1 MQIDPRWTR
10 PKEDEE
16 EGSLEDVLEGGAEG
30 DKDGP
35 YTSVDEIADVRDV
48 ELEIELA
55 EEEAAIR
62 RADEEAGKAVEAVVY
77 TPAPKLPWPK
87 IAAVLVVAIILLL
100 SVYFFL
106 WPRADAEL
114 VIRYNEG
121 LVSGINVDAR
131 LENHGTRPL
140 EGVIITITVQN
151 STDVQ
156 MADPYTYEGSV
167 PSYGQASLDAITFSG
182 DQWDTYHIFVSW
194 NLTCAGDSY
203 QGSEHYNTEGDTMNI
218 WYSLDLTE

>member
-10 PKEDEE
+10 AGGDEE
-16 EGSLEDVLEGGAEG
+16 QPPPEEALEVSVEG
-30 DKDGP
+30 DSDGP

-62 RADEEAGKAVEAVVY
+62 RADEEAGKPVEAVLY
-77 TPAPKLPWPK
+77 TPAPKMPWPK
-87 IAAVLVVAIILLL
+87 IAAVLVVAIVVLL
-100 SVYFFL
+100 SVYFL
-106 WPRADAEL
+106 IWPRADAEL

-140 EGVIITITVQN
+140 EGVVITITVQN
-151 STDVQ
+151 STDIQ
-156 MADPYTYEGSV
+156 MAEPYTYEGSV
-167 PSYGQASLDAITFSG
+167 PSYGKASLEAITFSG
-182 DQWDTYHIFVSW
+182 DQWETYHIFVSW
-194 NLTCAGDSY
+194 NLTCAGETY
-203 QGSEHYNTEGDTMNI
+203 QGSEHYDTEGDEMNI
-218 WYSLDLTE
+218 WYSLDLTK